1 MSYNNVRGPTSAL
14 TEFLRDSGITA
25 TTIAR
30 RSATANRPAAGPSNT
45 LEEADNVDANQ
56 EDGVQAARR
65 RTRSSN
71 RRSGYVSD
79 ELDDPASPT
88 KKRKL
93 SRSAEAKMKKKQGE
107 KSKKDDKDDEDEDE
121 DAYTAL
127 SRSMWSIA
135 GSPSKPP
142 VGNFD
147 TCAKCQKQ
155 FTVSKYTVAAD
166 PGPGYLCHPC
176 AKSSGN
182 DPFKKPTVPKKC
194 KPTVTKRVVNS
205 EERLFPSLASLCI
218 QIISRYIDDIEALG
232 DIGTLNMEAISKAI
246 SKNRSLTSA
255 NAHLFYGPEI
265 TVLTLYDAT
274 KLTPD
279 ALSTLAHFNPNLTT
293 LRLDFCGLLSDEV
306 MSVWSK
312 SLPNLV
318 SLQLLGPFLVR
329 PPAWINFFES
339 HPQLEC
345 FKITQSPRFDVKC
358 IETLI
363 TTSQKTLR
371 ALGLKEIGKISDE
384 FLNCIKLL
392 EGQLTYLDISEP
404 SESCSEVAIIDMLS
418 TVASTLTHLDLS
430 NHTEVSDKVLQQG
443 LQAYSNA
450 ITSLGLRNL
459 PELTDAGVAN
469 FFNSWTSN
477 PPLTF
482 LDISRIHLLNKGAL
496 LAILAHSGSSLQ
508 ELNINGWRDIDN
520 EALEEIGK
528 QARDLKKVDLGF
540 CRGVDDFTVKS
551 IIEGNKGGLQEVKV
565 WGCNRVEGKWTVSGK
580 QRHIRIYGIE
590 SH

>member
-1 MSYNNVRGPTSAL
+1 MSNNNVRGPTSAL

-30 RSATANRPAAGPSNT
+30 RAATANRPAAGPSNAP
-45 LEEADNVDANQ
+45 EEADDVEADQ
-56 EDGVQAARR
+56 EDVAQVPRR
-65 RTRSSN
+65 RTRGN

-79 ELDDPASPT
+79 ELDEPASPA
-88 KKRKL
+88 KKQKL
-93 SRSAEAKMKKKQGE
+93 SKAAEAKLKKAK
-107 KSKKDDKDDEDEDE
+107 KSKKTDKDDEDEDE
-121 DAYTAL
+121 DTYTAL
-127 SRSMWSIA
+127 PRSMFPTA
-135 GSPSKPP
+135 GSSSKPA
-142 VGNFD
+142 VGSFD
-147 TCAKCQKQ
+147 ICATCEKQ
-155 FTVSKYTVAAD
+155 YTVTKYTMAANS
-166 PGPGYLCHPC
+166 GTGYLCHPC
-176 AKSSGN
+176 AKSSGT
-182 DPFKKPTVPKKC
+182 DPFKKPTVPRKR
-194 KPTVTKRVVNS
+194 KPAAAKRVVNY

-232 DIGTLNMEAISKAI
+232 DIGVLNMEAISKAI
-246 SKNRSLTSA
+246 SKNRSLTST
-255 NAHLFYGPEI
+255 NAQLFYGPEN

-279 ALSTLAHFNPNLTT
+279 ALQTLAHLNPNLTT

-306 MSVWSK
+306 MSVWST

-329 PPAWINFFES
+329 PSSWINFFES

-358 IETLI
+358 VETLI
-363 TTSQKTLR
+363 TTSQKTLHT
-371 ALGLKEIGKISDE
+371 LGLKEVGKMSDE

-404 SESCSEVAIIDMLS
+404 SESCSEAAIIEMLS

-430 NHTEVSDKVLQQG
+430 NHTEVSDKVLRLG
-443 LQAYSNA
+443 LQPYSKA
-450 ITSLGLRNL
+450 ITSLGLKDL
-459 PELTDAGVAN
+459 PELTDTGVAD
-469 FFNSWTSN
+469 FFNSWTDN

-482 LDISRIHLLNKGAL
+482 LDISRIHLLTKDAL
-496 LAILAHSGSSLQ
+496 LAILAHSGSCLQ

-520 EALEEIGK
+520 ESLEEIGK

-551 IIEGNKGGLQEVKV
+551 IIDGSKGGLQEVKV

-580 QRHIRIYGIE
+580 QRHIRVYGIE

>member
-1 MSYNNVRGPTSAL
+1 MSHNNVRGPTSAL

-30 RSATANRPAAGPSNT
+30 RAATANRLVAGPSSAP
-45 LEEADNVDANQ
+45 EEADDVEANQ
-56 EDGVQAARR
+56 EDGARTQVPRR
-65 RTRSSN
+65 RTRGNN

-79 ELDDPASPT
+79 ELDEPASPP
-88 KKRKL
+88 KKQKL
-93 SRSAEAKMKKKQGE
+93 SKAAEVKLKKGK
-107 KSKKDDKDDEDEDE
+107 KSKTDKDDEDEDE

-127 SRSMWSIA
+127 SRSMLSMA
-135 GSPSKPP
+135 GSSSKPP
-142 VGNFD
+142 VGSFD
-147 TCAKCQKQ
+147 TCAKCEKQ
-155 FTVSKYTVAAD
+155 YTVTKYTMAAD

-182 DPFKKPTVPKKC
+182 DPFKKPTVPRKR
-194 KPTVTKRVVNS
+194 KPAAAKRVVNY
-205 EERLFPSLASLCI
+205 EECLFPSLASLCI

-232 DIGTLNMEAISKAI
+232 DIGILNMEAISKAI
-246 SKNRSLTSA
+246 SRNRSLTSA
-255 NAHLFYGPEI
+255 NAHLFYGPEN

-279 ALSTLAHFNPNLTT
+279 AFQTLAHLNPNLTT

-306 MSVWSK
+306 MSVWST

-329 PPAWINFFES
+329 PPSWINFFES

-345 FKITQSPRFDVKC
+345 FKITQSPRFDIKC
-358 IETLI
+358 VETLI
-363 TTSQKTLR
+363 TTSQKTLHT
-371 ALGLKEIGKISDE
+371 LGLKEIGKMSDK
-384 FLNCIKLL
+384 FFNCIKLL
-392 EGQLTYLDISEP
+392 EGRLTYLDISEP
-404 SESCSEVAIIDMLS
+404 GESCSEAAIIAMLS
-418 TVASTLTHLDLS
+418 TVASTLTYLDLS
-430 NHTEVSDKVLQQG
+430 NHTEVSDKVLRLG
-443 LQAYSNA
+443 LQPYSKA
-450 ITSLGLRNL
+450 ITSLSLRNL
-459 PELTDAGVAN
+459 PELTDTGVAD
-469 FFNSWTSN
+469 FFKSWTAN

-482 LDISRIHLLNKGAL
+482 LDISRIHLLNKDAL

-520 EALEEIGK
+520 ETLEEIGK

-551 IIEGNKGGLQEVKV
+551 IIEGSKGGLQEVKV
-565 WGCNRVEGKWTVSGK
+565 WGCNRVEGKWTISGK
-580 QRHIRIYGIE
+580 QRHIRVYGIE

>member
-1 MSYNNVRGPTSAL
+1 MSNNNVRGPTSAL

-30 RSATANRPAAGPSNT
+30 RAATANRPAAGPSSAPEQAENI
-45 LEEADNVDANQ
+45 EADQ
-56 EDGVQAARR
+56 EDVAQVPRR
-65 RTRSSN
+65 RTRGN

-79 ELDDPASPT
+79 ELDEPASPA
-88 KKRKL
+88 KKQKL
-93 SRSAEAKMKKKQGE
+93 SKAAEAKLKKAK
-107 KSKKDDKDDEDEDE
+107 KSKKSDKDGEDEDE
-121 DAYTAL
+121 DTYTAL
-127 SRSMWSIA
+127 PRSTFPTA
-135 GSPSKPP
+135 GSSSKPA
-142 VGNFD
+142 VGSFD
-147 TCAKCQKQ
+147 ICATCEKQ
-155 FTVSKYTVAAD
+155 YTVTKYTMAANS
-166 PGPGYLCHPC
+166 GTGYLCHPC
-176 AKSSGN
+176 TKSSGT
-182 DPFKKPTVPKKC
+182 DPFKKPAVPRKR
-194 KPTVTKRVVNS
+194 KPAAAKRVVNY

-232 DIGTLNMEAISKAI
+232 DIGVLNMEAISKAI
-246 SKNRSLTSA
+246 SKNRSLTST
-255 NAHLFYGPEI
+255 NAQLFYGPEN
-265 TVLTLYDAT
+265 TVLTLYDTT

-279 ALSTLAHFNPNLTT
+279 ALRTLAHLNPNLTT

-306 MSVWSK
+306 MSVWST

-329 PPAWINFFES
+329 QSAWINFFES

-358 IETLI
+358 VETLI
-363 TTSQKTLR
+363 TTSQKTLHT
-371 ALGLKEIGKISDE
+371 LGLKEVGKMSDE

-404 SESCSEVAIIDMLS
+404 SESCSEAAIIEMLS
-418 TVASTLTHLDLS
+418 IVASTLTHLDLS
-430 NHTEVSDKVLQQG
+430 NHTEVSDKVLRLG
-443 LQAYSNA
+443 LQPYSKA
-450 ITSLGLRNL
+450 ITSLGLKDL
-459 PELTDAGVAN
+459 PELTDTGVAD
-469 FFNSWTSN
+469 FFNSWTDN

-482 LDISRIHLLNKGAL
+482 LDISRIHLLNKDAL
-496 LAILAHSGSSLQ
+496 LAILAHSGSCLQ

-520 EALEEIGK
+520 ESLEEIGK
-528 QARDLKKVDLGF
+528 QARDLKKIDLGF

-551 IIEGNKGGLQEVKV
+551 IIDGSKGGLQEVKV

-580 QRHIRIYGIE
+580 QRHIRVYGIE

>member
-1 MSYNNVRGPTSAL
+1 MSHNNVRGPTSAL

-30 RSATANRPAAGPSNT
+30 RAAMANRPVAGPSNAP
-45 LEEADNVDANQ
+45 EEADDVEANQ
-56 EDGVQAARR
+56 EDEVQTQAPRR
-65 RTRSSN
+65 RTRGN

-79 ELDDPASPT
+79 ELDEPASPA
-88 KKRKL
+88 KKQKL
-93 SRSAEAKMKKKQGE
+93 SKAAEAKLKKTK
-107 KSKKDDKDDEDEDE
+107 KSKKDDKDGKDEDE

-127 SRSMWSIA
+127 SRSMWSTV
-135 GSPSKPP
+135 GSSSKPP
-142 VGNFD
+142 VGSFD
-147 TCAKCQKQ
+147 TCAKCGKQ
-155 FTVSKYTVAAD
+155 YTVTKYTMAAD
-166 PGPGYLCHPC
+166 SGSGYLCHAC

-182 DPFKKPTVPKKC
+182 DPFKKPTVPRKR
-194 KPTVTKRVVNS
+194 KPAAAKRVVNY

-232 DIGTLNMEAISKAI
+232 DIGILNMEAISKAI

-255 NAHLFYGPEI
+255 NAHLFYGPEN

-279 ALSTLAHFNPNLTT
+279 ALRTLAHLNPNLTT

-306 MSVWSK
+306 MSVWST

-329 PPAWINFFES
+329 PSSWINFFES

-345 FKITQSPRFDVKC
+345 FKITQSPRFDVQC
-358 IETLI
+358 VETLI
-363 TTSQKTLR
+363 ATSQKTLH
-371 ALGLKEIGKISDE
+371 ALGLREIGKMSDE

-404 SESCSEVAIIDMLS
+404 SESCSEAAIIEMLS
-418 TVASTLTHLDLS
+418 TVAPTLTHLDLS
-430 NHTEVSDKVLQQG
+430 DHTEVSDKVLQQG
-443 LQAYSNA
+443 LQPYSKA
-450 ITSLGLRNL
+450 ITSLGLKNL
-459 PELTDAGVAN
+459 PELTDTGVAD
-469 FFNSWTSN
+469 FFDSWTAN

-482 LDISRIHLLNKGAL
+482 LDISRIHLLNKNAL

-520 EALEEIGK
+520 ETLEEIGK

-551 IIEGNKGGLQEVKV
+551 IIEGSKGGLQEVKV
-565 WGCNRVEGKWTVSGK
+565 WGCNRIEGKWTVSGK
-580 QRHIRIYGIE
+580 QRHIRVYGVE